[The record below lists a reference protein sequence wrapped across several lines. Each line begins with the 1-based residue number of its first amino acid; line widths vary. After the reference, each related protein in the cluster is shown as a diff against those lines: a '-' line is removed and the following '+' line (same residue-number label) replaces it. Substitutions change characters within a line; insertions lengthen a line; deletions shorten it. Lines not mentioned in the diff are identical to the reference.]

1 MNTQPGF
8 SVVICNYNYA
18 HFVCEAID
26 SALAQDYPADRFVV
40 IVVDDGST
48 DHSRTTLER
57 YREHPQ
63 VRVLH
68 QENRGQTAAFV
79 AGVSSARH
87 ELISLL
93 DSDDLFMPSKFS
105 RIAQWM
111 QRERAD
117 AKGLFVCHD
126 LEVWD
131 DVAGNA
137 LQHGWFD
144 VTDVPKRSDSFDI
157 DGPALHFP
165 FSVPAGLTLC
175 RQLTLDCL
183 NAIPAWAFPRG
194 TDGVLCPLALLAT
207 GRVRY
212 LHERL
217 GRYRVHSS
225 NEFASIRNGRYLPRF
240 DLTDRVLSKMTL
252 IDRWLEI
259 APLDAVQ
266 QARARGYFRRWEA
279 LARLTLPERAITPT
293 RVSLALVGSA
303 DAARTLDTMLEQRHP
318 HCELV
323 LPADVPAPAHARA
336 QLAIRHSS
344 SRSDA
349 PGLEQLIAAAQ
360 VASGECIVF
369 VEAGDQLDRDHVERR
384 LLHRQHGPLVGV
396 TCCDVRLVSREGEVL
411 NQSVFATSGAW
422 PNLVQQ
428 VPPLAVSLA
437 QWIAPPVSACMF
449 PRDVFEELA
458 RCAPSFWPDDLN
470 RAAIWLPLQLALHT
484 RGLLRFRET
493 LCSVHLQ
500 DGLQASYGWLSAP
513 HSLGGSLTDVPLAE
527 GARWFANWYSAEQER
542 LATRLPP
549 AWHQRFESWL
559 AAQVSALQI
568 PPQRSTNARSI
579 T

>member
-1 MNTQPGF
+1 MITRPRF

-18 HFVCEAID
+18 HFVCEAVD
-26 SALAQDYPADRFVV
+26 SALAQDYPAGHIEV

-48 DHSRTTLER
+48 DSSRTVLER
-57 YREHPQ
+57 YRAHPQ

-79 AGVSSARH
+79 AGVTAARH

-111 QRERAD
+111 EREGAD
-117 AKGLFVCHD
+117 AGNLFLCHD
-126 LEVWD
+126 LDVWD
-131 DVAGNA
+131 DLAGTA

-144 VTDVPKRSDSFDI
+144 VTDVPRDADFFDI
-157 DGPALHFP
+157 DGAALHFP
-165 FSVPAGLTLC
+165 FSVPVGLTLG
-175 RQLTLDCL
+175 RQLALDCL
-183 NAIPAWAFPRG
+183 NVIPAWAFPRG
-194 TDGVLCPLALLAT
+194 TDGVLCPLALLTA

-212 LHERL
+212 LRERL

-225 NEFASIRNGRYLPRF
+225 NEFASIRNGRYQPRF

-252 IDRWLEI
+252 IDRWLDS

-279 LARLTLPERAITPT
+279 LNRLALPQRAIAPT
-293 RVSLALVGSA
+293 RVSLALVGRDA
-303 DAARTLDTMLEQRHP
+303 DAARTVESMLEQRHP

-323 LPADVPAPAHARA
+323 LPADVPSPAHAH
-336 QLAIRHSS
+336 LAIRHSS

-349 PGLEQLIAAAQ
+349 PGLDQLIAAAQ

-369 VEAGDQLDRDHVERR
+369 VEAGDRLDRDHVERH

-396 TCCDVRLVSREGEVL
+396 TCCDVRLVSREDALL

-422 PNLVQQ
+422 PNPVQQ
-428 VPPLAVSLA
+428 VPPLAVGLA
-437 QWIAPPVSACMF
+437 QWVAPPVTACMF

-458 RCAPSFWPDDLN
+458 RCAPSSWSDDLN

-493 LCSVHLQ
+493 LCSVRLQ

-513 HSLGGSLTDVPLAE
+513 HALGGSLTDVPLAA
-527 GARWFANWYSAEQER
+527 GARWFAGWYAAERER
-542 LATRLPP
+542 LAKRLPP

-559 AAQVSALQI
+559 AAQGT
-568 PPQRSTNARSI
+568 PP
-579 T
+579 